1 MLVCERRDRLL
12 RFCKLRTS
20 QFIPGEVMRG
30 GKRMRSLQVSF
41 VDLVWVLSLAA
52 VYQRVEGIGSRG
64 QDDEAHN
71 GKVTLVP

>member
-1 MLVCERRDRLL
+1 
-12 RFCKLRTS
+12 
-20 QFIPGEVMRG
+20 MRG